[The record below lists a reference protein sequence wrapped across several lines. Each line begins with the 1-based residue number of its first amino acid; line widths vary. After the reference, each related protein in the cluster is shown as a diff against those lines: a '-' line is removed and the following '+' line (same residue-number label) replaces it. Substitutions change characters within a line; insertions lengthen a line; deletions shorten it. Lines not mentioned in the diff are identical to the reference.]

1 MRKGSEKAEYGEHQQ
16 RNGAEAE
23 RTSQKMRPHRGS
35 IAGNL
40 PPPV

>member
-16 RNGAEAE
+16 RNEAE
-23 RTSQKMRPHRGS
+23 TERASQKMRPHRGS

-40 PPPV
+40 PLPV